1 MKVVIGSCVLYFD
14 SMRSYHCNKVHSI
27 SFDCY
32 ATDNKLG
39 QRNRETEKQ
48 TEKQTNGTI
57 TTCPPSGYKRVCV
70 SNFFHSFQVIYMNV
84 LPVITMMYNL
94 FQS

>member
-48 TEKQTNGTI
+48 RDGETDKW
-57 TTCPPSGYKRVCV
+57 YDY
-70 SNFFHSFQVIYMNV
+70 YMSPLGV
-84 LPVITMMYNL
+84 
-94 FQS
+94 